1 MKLQNFNPPISG
13 NNAFVSR
20 KRERKTSILFLIDR
34 LGRGGAAQ
42 VVINLALGL
51 DRDKYSPMV
60 CVTRKEPAYG
70 QDKMLTDAQIPLIE
84 LNRSSRK
91 QVGSWKKLWEI
102 LPEVDI
108 LHCHESGSNFWGRLW
123 GSIYRVPIVITH
135 DHTAADEKPQF
146 VHWSDRL
153 MSPFSDQIITVS
165 QHDRNL
171 SINYEKLRPEKVTS
185 IYNGIDINRFSMDIN
200 QVEARQLSGL
210 SQGKYLIGII
220 ARLAPQKNHKT
231 LLEALSKLPDDILA
245 NMECL
250 IIGTGDLEDT
260 LRQQVCELGLDDK
273 VIFLGERTDVPII
286 LHGIDVLTLPSFWEC
301 LPIVL
306 LEALAVGCPIVASP
320 VGGVPEVLK
329 EAGWPM
335 VDPEDSSALASAIQ
349 EVLCLPNEEKL
360 TLQENGR
367 KLVRT
372 QFSRE
377 ANVTQV
383 EQLYKNLLA
392 EHGLGRN

>member
-1 MKLQNFNPPISG
+1 MQNFNPPIL
-13 NNAFVSR
+13 NNNTFLSR
-20 KRERKTSILFLIDR
+20 KSERNITILFLIDR

-42 VVINLALGL
+42 VVVNLALGL
-51 DRDKYSPMV
+51 DRDKYSPLV

-91 QVGSWKKLWEI
+91 QLGSWKKLWEI

-171 SINYEKLRPEKVTS
+171 SIDYEKLPPEKVAS
-185 IYNGIDINRFSMDIN
+185 IYNGIDVNRFSKEIS

-210 SQGKYLIGII
+210 SQDKYLIGII
-220 ARLAPQKNHKT
+220 ARLAPQKNHKA
-231 LLEALSKLPDDILA
+231 LLEALNKLPENILS

-250 IIGTGDLEDT
+250 IIGTGDLEST
-260 LRQQVCELGLDDK
+260 LRQQVHELGLDDK
-273 VIFLGERTDVPII
+273 VFFLGERTDVPTI
-286 LHGIDVLTLPSFWEC
+286 LHAIDVLTLPSFWEC

-306 LEALAVGCPIVASP
+306 LEALAVGCPVVASS
-320 VGGVPEVLK
+320 VGGVPEILA
-329 EAGWPM
+329 EIGWPM
-335 VDPEDSSALASAIQ
+335 IDPEDSNSLASAIE
-349 EVLCLPNEEKL
+349 EVICLPNEQKL
-360 TLQENGR
+360 KLQENGR

-377 ANVTQV
+377 ANVAQV
-383 EQLYKNLLA
+383 EQLYKDLLA
-392 EHGLGRN
+392 ERGSGRN